1 MNRTE
6 ALKVLGLKEGA
17 TKAEIKTAYKEMAQ
31 ILHPDKQGDN
41 EKLRARAEEQFKQVN
56 EAKDVLLNGKP
67 HSSTRGRGSNTR
79 ASYEESERWEPTQAN
94 GSWSTQ
100 LEQIAVARAQQVA
113 MQDSLVE
120 RRNLGILLAA
130 GGTIAAFLI
139 RINIPQAIAVCV
151 AATGL
156 IQLISAFDQLGKVNR
171 RLEELD
177 RMRASIEAQM

>member
-56 EAKDVLLNGKP
+56 EAKDVLLNGNS
-67 HSSTRGRGSNTR
+67 HSPRGRGGNTR